1 MPKAP
6 SWWYHSLAPR
16 PAAWATLVL
25 PLRLGCPTHGPTPFC
40 GAPRIRHYH
49 HTEKPRNK
57 ISTIIRCSI
66 GPPCGTTHGSVS
78 PACIED
84 ANVCSCVASLLNNYR
99 WDYEEG
105 VSKDR
110 PGRCADDTSSLLRLF
125 PHALEYSR
133 VRATYNYM
141 TLCIVPRSACRESSV
156 MKLSALQK
164 ASEGRPRE
172 RRKSCVQRKLD
183 IMVKKCS

>member
-1 MPKAP
+1 MPKEQVHGRVGQHVPKAP

-66 GPPCGTTHGSVS
+66 GPPCGTTHGGVS

-133 VRATYNYM
+133 VREEYEGMNRRCGCM
-141 TLCIVPRSACRESSV
+141 RVPY
-156 MKLSALQK
+156 AL
-164 ASEGRPRE
+164 GFWIGVVTVLVL
-172 RRKSCVQRKLD
+172 RR
-183 IMVKKCS
+183 I